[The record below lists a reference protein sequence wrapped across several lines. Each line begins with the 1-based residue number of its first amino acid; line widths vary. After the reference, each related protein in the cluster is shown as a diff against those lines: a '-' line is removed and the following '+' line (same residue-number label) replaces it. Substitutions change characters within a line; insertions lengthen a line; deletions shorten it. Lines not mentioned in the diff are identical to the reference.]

1 MAYGDFKEVQGVA
14 SGDGALDAKP
24 TSTYVEKYE
33 QNSTDAILDSDMFN
47 KVISNIEEEKKKKDL
62 TQEFVYSKG
71 HSTSKAFENA
81 SSDEKR
87 RMILDR
93 RY

>member
-24 TSTYVEKYE
+24 TSTYVDKYK
-33 QNSTDAILDSDMFN
+33 QNSTDAILSSDMYK
-47 KVISNIEEEKKKKDL
+47 KVTADIEEEKKSKDL
-62 TQEFVYSKG
+62 TQKYVYNMG
-71 HSTSKAFENA
+71 HSTTKEFENA

-87 RMILDR
+87 SMILSR